1 MKALRPAEYRARWS
15 EADERDGRVQL
26 LDVREDW
33 ELEASALPNALHVP
47 MQQVPE
53 SLDRLDRDRPLV
65 VMCRSGGRSAQVV
78 AFLEREGYVD
88 VYNLSGGINAWSEEV
103 DPDVPA
109 Y

>member
-33 ELEASALPNALHVP
+33 ELEASALPNALHIP
-47 MQQVPE
+47 MQQVPA

-78 AFLEREGYVD
+78 AFLEREGYAD